1 MKLNQLCLFVLVWP
15 AMGQTVFSPP
25 PIPPPTPPAIIYRD
39 KSSRKAAADFQTETT
54 LYSIGQPT
62 DEEQLY
68 LELINR
74 ARANPTDE
82 GIMLATTTDPDVQ
95 NDVSHYG
102 VNLTLM
108 KAEFAA
114 LPVRPPLAM
123 NDKLTTAARLHT
135 QYQYDTAT
143 QTHTGSGGSTL
154 GTRATA
160 AGYDFAVLGENV
172 FSYSKNT
179 FHGHVGFQI
188 DWGTD
193 APDDGDGMQAGR
205 GHRVNIHGDFR
216 EVGIGIVLGTKTL
229 NANTVGPQLV
239 TQDFGTSQADDT
251 LVTGVAYYDSNGN
264 TFYDPG
270 EGIGGLT
277 VNVNGSSFHAVT
289 ANSGGYAVPVPAADA
304 TRTVTFS
311 GLNANTDQ
319 SAVISGAAN
328 VKVDFKPVYV
338 PPTLSGPVNPVVSSP
353 ADYTFN
359 SVIGATGYEGRYAA
373 NVNATTDAAEDL
385 SRVTVV
391 QTGTAYSTLSST
403 VKDSGMKAYHLATP
417 GAGQQTITYNSS
429 FLVKDA
435 AGSLSFRSRLGTAST
450 AQTARVQVSTDG
462 GISWSD
468 VRSQAGTGQPGETTF
483 QTRTVSLAAFAGKDI
498 RLRFSYTF
506 SSGSFYNQTGDG
518 FGWYIDNVA
527 FTSMVDLSAATITT
541 LPAGNTFSFTPP
553 ALGDFILSVGPL
565 ISGRNFGFGTP
576 KSVTAVSSPPTLPE
590 IEVERPGG
598 TPLIDG
604 TSSVGFATQFLNTP
618 QTLTFTVRNAGIEDL
633 TGLSV
638 GMVGTHAAD
647 FVAGSPGVAVL
658 AQNASTTF
666 DVTFTPSAK
675 GVRTATLR
683 VFSNDSNENPFDIT
697 LTGTGKNA
705 PEIDVQPQPLVKVL
719 GAPASFTVHATH
731 PQPAQIR
738 YQWRKNGA
746 AISGATSDTLNLNS
760 VKTTDA
766 AGYSVLVSVGT
777 DTTLSNIVQLAVVTP
792 VTQSL
797 ALKEKTAGT
806 FTVTVAGSGYS
817 LVWRKSTGSPPVIET
832 LVGKTTK
839 SLALTNLNPLTD
851 TAIYTCEAQMP
862 GSSAVSGTFNLRVFN
877 AKPQITLTQAMPDG
891 RISSSYMHQIK
902 FDSSP
907 LLAPTTFSAAPLPLG
922 LKLDAKTGLITGKP
936 TVSKSY
942 TITLTATNSLGSTST
957 TDTILIDTLPAGVD
971 GVYTG
976 TVEREANLNLG
987 LGGRIDLTITTTGT
1001 FSGTLAL
1008 GTIKY
1013 PFTGVMDISVDVPP
1027 APPEATVIIKRAGTL
1042 LPLTL
1047 KFTLDTAAN
1056 RFATASV
1063 MAGSHSAAI
1072 EAWRLVWKATG
1083 TPLNL
1088 ATPLPKLFTF
1098 ALNPPALPATMPRG
1112 DGYGSFTLGKDG
1124 KLSITGKV
1132 ADGETYTCSSFA
1144 GPLGEIPLFQ
1154 TLYVP
1159 NGSLLGRLDIDLSDT
1174 GNLNSNI
1181 LGGTVSWMRPANPL
1195 KTAIV
1200 YKGGFGPATLTAV
1213 GALFTPPGT
1222 SLILGLVTPDV
1233 DKARFVF
1240 ADGGLGS
1247 SATSPNIVFDIGA
1260 GNKIKIPTTIAAN
1273 PALVKLTSISLTTG
1287 LFSGSFTL
1295 QDNDPRAAFIGKK
1308 VTRTA
1313 TFNGILTNDGT
1324 HPIGA
1329 GHFLLPELPADA
1341 DPLAVPPILATTP
1354 TTSQKLSGSVLME
1367 KN

>member
-1 MKLNQLCLFVLVWP
+1 VKLTQLCLLVPILPVL
-15 AMGQTVFSPP
+15 GQTVVTLPS
-25 PIPPPTPPAIIYRD
+25 IPPPTPPPIIRRD
-39 KSSRKAAADFQTETT
+39 KLAKKAAPDFQAETT

-74 ARANPTDE
+74 ARANPEAE
-82 GIMLATTTDPDVQ
+82 GMWLATTTDPDVVNSISSYQ
-95 NDVSHYG
+95 
-102 VNLTLM
+102 VNLNLM
-108 KAEFAA
+108 KSEFAA

-123 NDKLTTAARLHT
+123 NMLLTNAARPHT
-135 QYQYDTAT
+135 QYQYEEAI
-143 QTHTGSGGSTL
+143 QSHTGSGGSTL

-160 AGYDFAVLGENV
+160 AGYDYLSLGENV

-179 FHGHVGFQI
+179 FYGHVGFQI

-193 APDDGDGMQAGR
+193 VPDDGDGMQAGR
-205 GHRVNIHGDFR
+205 GHRVNIHGNFR

-264 TFYDPG
+264 NFYDPG

-289 ANSGGYAVPVPAADA
+289 ANSGGYAVPVPAANA

-311 GLNANTDQ
+311 GLNANADQ

-328 VKVDFKPVYV
+328 VKVDFKPVYL
-338 PPTLSGPVNPVVSSP
+338 PPALSGPVNPVVSSP

-391 QTGTAYSTLSST
+391 KTGNYEPQSST
-403 VKDSGMKAYHLATP
+403 VKDSGIKAYHLAAP
-417 GAGQQTITYNSS
+417 GAGLQTITYNAP
-429 FLVKDA
+429 FFVKDA
-435 AGSLSFRSRLGTAST
+435 ASSLSFRSRLGIANTT
-450 AQTARVQVSTDG
+450 QIARVQISTDG
-462 GISWSD
+462 GITWSD
-468 VRSQAGTGQPGETTF
+468 VLSQAGTGQPGETTF
-483 QTRTVSLAAFAGKDI
+483 QTRTVSLKDFAGKDI
-498 RLRFSYTF
+498 RLRFNYTF
-506 SSGSFYNQTGDG
+506 SGSFYNQTDDG

-527 FTSMVDLSAATITT
+527 FTNMVDLSAATITT
-541 LPAGNTFSFTPP
+541 LPAGNTFAFTPP

-576 KSVTAVSSPPTLPE
+576 RLVTAVSSPPTMAE
-590 IEVERPGG
+590 IEVEQSGG

-604 TSSVGFATQFLNTP
+604 TSSVGFATQFLSTP
-618 QTLTFTVRNAGIEDL
+618 QTLTFTIRNAGIEDL

-683 VFSNDSNENPFDIT
+683 VFSNDSNENPFDIN
-697 LTGTGKNA
+697 LNGTGKNA
-705 PEIDVQPQPLVKVL
+705 PDIDVQPQPLVRAL
-719 GAPASFTVHATH
+719 GTAAIFTVHATH
-731 PQPAQIR
+731 PQPAQIH
-738 YQWRKNGA
+738 YQWRKNGV
-746 AISGATSDTLNLNS
+746 AILGATTDTLNLSS

-766 AGYSVLVSVGT
+766 TGYSVLVSVGA

-797 ALKEKTAGT
+797 VLKEKSAAA
-806 FTVTVAGSGYS
+806 FTVTVAGSGYN
-817 LVWRKSTGSPPVIET
+817 LVWKKSTGSPPVIET
-832 LVGKTTK
+832 LLGKTAK
-839 SLALTNLNPLTD
+839 ALALTNLNPLTD
-851 TAIYTCEAQMP
+851 TATYTCEAQMS
-862 GSSAVSGTFNLRVFN
+862 GSTAVAGTFNLRVFN
-877 AKPQITLTQAMPDG
+877 AKPQITLMQAMPDG
-891 RISSSYMHQIK
+891 RISSSYTHQIK
-902 FDSSP
+902 FDSNP
-907 LLAPTTFSAAPLPLG
+907 LLSPTTFSAAPLPVG
-922 LKLDAKTGLITGKP
+922 LKLDTKTGLITGKP
-936 TVSKSY
+936 TISKSY
-942 TITLTATNSLGSTST
+942 TLTLTATNSLGSTST

-976 TVEREANLNLG
+976 TVERDADLNLG

-1001 FSGTLAL
+1001 FTGTLAL

-1013 PFTGVMDISVDVPP
+1013 AFTGAMDISVDAPP

-1047 KFTLDTAAN
+1047 KFTLDTAGN

-1063 MAGSHSAAI
+1063 TAGSHTAII

-1083 TPLNL
+1083 IPLNL

-1098 ALNPPALPATMPRG
+1098 ALKPPALPATMPRG

-1159 NGSLLGRLDIDLSDT
+1159 NGSLLGKLDIDLADT

-1195 KTAIV
+1195 KTALV
-1200 YKGGFGPATLTAV
+1200 YKSGFGPATLTAV
-1213 GALFTPPGT
+1213 GALFTPPGAA
-1222 SLILGLVTPDV
+1222 LILGLVTPDV

-1247 SATSPNIVFDIGA
+1247 SATSPNVLFDIGA

-1295 QDNDPRAAFIGKK
+1295 QDNDPRAAFFGKK

-1329 GHFLLPELPADA
+1329 GHFLLSELPGDA
-1341 DPLAVPPILATTP
+1341 MPPIPATTP
-1354 TTSQKLSGSVLME
+1354 TTSKKLSGSVLME